1 MSFSL
6 STKTFALGLSLA
18 TCPALSRSAFRKGRS
33 ASLGPAGLYLADRK
47 TTRIVVEPAA
57 GVPPVRTD
65 RVVVAAALDN
75 LVSNAIK
82 YSQPGK
88 QIHVRVCSDAGWG
101 VCEVRD
107 KGPGRPAS
115 VVE

>member
-1 MSFSL
+1 MSSV
-6 STKTFALGLSLA
+6 TDEIQEEIERGGDVA
-18 TCPALSRSAFRKGRS
+18 PRRRSAHSGR
-33 ASLGPAGLYLADRK
+33 AG
-47 TTRIVVEPAA
+47 VVEPAA

-65 RVVVAAALDN
+65 LVVVAAALDN